1 MFDILEKYKAQ
12 GHFFFQR
19 TDQLL
24 DVCNL
29 PSVGSG
35 VFVIYAL
42 ERGRV
47 NLVNI
52 GRFSTGKQ
60 FDDQMVISWVKRMR
74 LENIEALDIYWYI
87 TPEDADHNLSDD
99 LEAELLSSYRQLYGE
114 LPRWNPST

>member
-1 MFDILEKYKAQ
+1 MFDILEKYKEQ

-19 TDQLL
+19 TDQLS
-24 DVCNL
+24 DVCNM
-29 PSVGSG
+29 PNAGSG
-35 VFVIYAL
+35 VYIIYAL

-60 FDDQMVISWVKRMR
+60 FDDLTVISWVKRMR
-74 LENIEALDIYWYI
+74 LENIEALDIYWHV
-87 TPEDADHNLSDD
+87 TPDDADHNLSQN

-114 LPRWNPST
+114 LPRLNPRA